1 MPLDVGPPRTPRFGS
16 PVVLSRAHWVRR
28 SRVLAFGRTKVA
40 ASSEAGRPKA
50 ESSIR
55 LVAMRKPVGA
65 WFRAKARGLFPSIG
79 PAGIAKLS
87 RRCYRRRGEQKR
99 NTKLQPIDGRRHL
112 HSLNP
117 ERRSAVEYGIGGNDE
132 PPPALLIAAGAGTG
146 KTKALAHRVRLSRF
160 VIADITDPKSV
171 PAELQTT
178 VPQFMV
184 PFLPIIEGK
193 KGGKKNQKPYSLLE
207 SLWIECK
214 ERVFEPLWY
223 SSLDAL
229 VEAFDEKIIKR
240 AEVRFA
246 ELLAR
251 KAEKMKGEYV

>member
-117 ERRSAVEYGIGGNDE
+117 EQRSAVEYGIGGNDE

-146 KTKALAHRVRLSRF
+146 KTKALAHRVRLSDRGVLF
-160 VIADITDPKSV
+160 LDP
-171 PAELQTT
+171 
-178 VPQFMV
+178 
-184 PFLPIIEGK
+184 
-193 KGGKKNQKPYSLLE
+193 
-207 SLWIECK
+207 
-214 ERVFEPLWY
+214 
-223 SSLDAL
+223 DAL
-229 VEAFDEKIIKR
+229 GLTQHVERDVLKLD

>member
-1 MPLDVGPPRTPRFGS
+1 MPLDVGPPRTPS
-16 PVVLSRAHWVRR
+16 IWVAWVLSRVPRVRR

-117 ERRSAVEYGIGGNDE
+117 EQRSAVEYGIGGNDE

-146 KTKALAHRVRLSRF
+146 KTKALAHRVAHLILNGRDPQRLLLLTFTRRAALEMTRRSQLILAEARGRRRGMF
-160 VIADITDPKSV
+160 RPWVGWVVGPVLTYLAVSMHLGFAILMLIGLRQPHPGDGVQPRDLRGRIVSDLL
-171 PAELQTT
+171 PA
-178 VPQFMV
+178 
-184 PFLPIIEGK
+184 
-193 KGGKKNQKPYSLLE
+193 
-207 SLWIECK
+207 
-214 ERVFEPLWY
+214 
-223 SSLDAL
+223 
-229 VEAFDEKIIKR
+229 
-240 AEVRFA
+240 
-246 ELLAR
+246 
-251 KAEKMKGEYV
+251 

>member
-1 MPLDVGPPRTPRFGS
+1 MPLDIGPPRTPRFGS

-117 ERRSAVEYGIGGNDE
+117 EQRSAVEYGIGGNDE

-184 PFLPIIEGK
+184 PFLPSSS
-193 KGGKKNQKPYSLLE
+193 QKSDGPRS
-207 SLWIECK
+207 
-214 ERVFEPLWY
+214 
-223 SSLDAL
+223 A
-229 VEAFDEKIIKR
+229 A
-240 AEVRFA
+240 A
-246 ELLAR
+246 AR
-251 KAEKMKGEYV
+251 LPCSRRSNTSFGRTS

>member
-87 RRCYRRRGEQKR
+87 RRCYPQRIIATGGVWLTSDPE
-99 NTKLQPIDGRRHL
+99 PVID
-112 HSLNP
+112 
-117 ERRSAVEYGIGGNDE
+117 
-132 PPPALLIAAGAGTG
+132 
-146 KTKALAHRVRLSRF
+146 
-160 VIADITDPKSV
+160 DPQSN
-171 PAELQTT
+171 
-178 VPQFMV
+178 
-184 PFLPIIEGK
+184 FL
-193 KGGKKNQKPYSLLE
+193 
-207 SLWIECK
+207 
-214 ERVFEPLWY
+214 
-223 SSLDAL
+223 
-229 VEAFDEKIIKR
+229 
-240 AEVRFA
+240 
-246 ELLAR
+246 
-251 KAEKMKGEYV
+251 